1 MNLQM
6 WDMRKI
12 SKLTHH
18 YALVV
23 MCLLLAVAHDQ
34 GRQRLKY
41 LNVIAEAKLRKNRSE
56 DVQKVES
63 VAPYLAASHKS
74 GKK

>member
-1 MNLQM
+1 
-6 WDMRKI
+6 
-12 SKLTHH
+12 
-18 YALVV
+18 